1 MLFHN
6 IPAVQLVP
14 QHTVIKIRRILHH
27 MCCEL
32 FSGEHALLFDVS
44 LGGQT
49 LSHHAVKVRNDH
61 VTAVLL
67 RCPHEQSGG
76 IRCDPVVTVEEL
88 QIFSPGTVKR
98 PVSAVGDSGVLL
110 LDHNDSGI
118 LVSVLF
124 TNIAGS
130 IRTAIID
137 QQQFIIRIFLVQ
149 NAVDTAS

>member
-14 QHTVIKIRRILHH
+14 QHTVVKIRRVLHH

-32 FSGEHALLFDVS
+32 FSGEHAFLFDVS
-44 LGGQT
+44 LGRQT
-49 LSHHAVKVRNDH
+49 LSHHAVKVGNDH
-61 VTAVLL
+61 ITAILL

-76 IRCDPVVTVEEL
+76 IRCNPVVTVEEL

-98 PVSAVGDSGVLL
+98 PVPAVGDSGVLL
-110 LDHNDSGI
+110 LDHNNSGI

-124 TNIAGS
+124 TNVAGS

-137 QQQFIIRIFLVQ
+137 QQQFKIRIFLVQ